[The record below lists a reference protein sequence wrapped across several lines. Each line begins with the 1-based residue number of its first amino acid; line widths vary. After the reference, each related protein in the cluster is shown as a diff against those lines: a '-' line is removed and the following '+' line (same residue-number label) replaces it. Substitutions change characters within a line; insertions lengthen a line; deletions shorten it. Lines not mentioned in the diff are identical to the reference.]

1 MIFLADDIWSAAK
14 MSPPVDVTPRT
25 GQPARLEAPM
35 RLNDKIAVIIGGGQ
49 SLHTHSDN
57 AGPTGNGRAVAL
69 TFAREG
75 AAVVVV
81 DRDFD
86 AATYVAEEIIANGGR
101 AVAFAADVLRE
112 GDIKSA
118 LEAAVACYGRIDILH
133 NNVGLS
139 IEAGDAPITEI
150 DADAFDHIMRLNLRA
165 MVLSAKHALPVMRA
179 QKAGVIINISSI
191 AVNETYP
198 WVGYKTSKAAIHALT
213 EQLAIQNAEY
223 GIRAVSIAPG
233 KIDTIMA
240 VDARAK
246 AWGRPRQ
253 EIAAERAASVP
264 MGRQGTAWDVA
275 NAALFLA
282 SDEASFI
289 SGIHLR
295 VDGAAGCRVG

>member
-1 MIFLADDIWSAAK
+1 
-14 MSPPVDVTPRT
+14 
-25 GQPARLEAPM
+25 M
-35 RLNDKIAVIIGGGQ
+35 RLQNKIAIIMGGGQ
-49 SLHTHSDN
+49 NHRE
-57 AGPTGNGRAVAL
+57 GPSGNGRATAL
-69 TFAREG
+69 TYAREG
-75 AAVVVV
+75 AAVMVV
-81 DRDFD
+81 DREIE
-86 AATYVAEEIIANGGR
+86 AATFVADEIIAAGGR
-101 AVAFAADVLRE
+101 ALPYAADVLVEDNIRTVME
-112 GDIKSA
+112 T
-118 LEAAVACYGRIDILH
+118 AVACFGRIDILH

-139 IEAGDAPITEI
+139 IEAGDAAITEI

-165 MVLSAKHALPVMRA
+165 MVLAAKHALPIMRK

-223 GIRAVSIAPG
+223 GIRAVTIAPG
-233 KIDTIMA
+233 KIDTVMA

-246 AWGRPRQ
+246 AWDRSRDDV
-253 EIAAERAASVP
+253 AAERAASVP
-264 MGRQGTAWDVA
+264 IGRQGTAWDVA

-289 SGIHLR
+289 SGVHLR

>member
-1 MIFLADDIWSAAK
+1 
-14 MSPPVDVTPRT
+14 
-25 GQPARLEAPM
+25 M

-49 SLHTHSDN
+49 AHRT
-57 AGPTGNGRAVAL
+57 GPAGNGRAIAL
-69 TFAREG
+69 TYAREG
-75 AAVVVV
+75 AAVMVV
-81 DRDFD
+81 DRDID
-86 AATYVAEEIIANGGR
+86 AATFVSDEIIANGGR
-101 AVAFAADVLRE
+101 AVPFAADVLE
-112 GDIKSA
+112 ESQIINA
-118 LEAAVACYGRIDILH
+118 LEAAVACWGRIDILH

-139 IEAGDAPITEI
+139 IEAGDAPVTEI

-165 MVLSAKHALPVMRA
+165 MVLAAKHVLPVMRA
-179 QKAGVIINISSI
+179 QKAGVILNTSSI

-223 GIRAVSIAPG
+223 GIRAVTIAPG
-233 KIDTIMA
+233 KIDTVMA

-246 AWGRPRQ
+246 AWGRPR
-253 EIAAERAASVP
+253 EDIAAERAASVP
-264 MGRQGTAWDVA
+264 LGRQGTAWDVA